1 MLTIWVTMS
10 STIGITT
17 KRQERFEIRRR
28 TTMQKFIHKCC
39 SFENATV
46 PNRQPVEIKCYKSLY

>member
-1 MLTIWVTMS
+1 MS
-10 STIGITT
+10 STIGTTT

-39 SFENATV
+39 SFE
-46 PNRQPVEIKCYKSLY
+46 RQQSPILILNSIANEVGQNEKL